1 MENEIDKTNPTNSNP
16 DAGAGAPPPE
26 AEAAK
31 AALDAL
37 QKDLEAAKAKAA
49 EYLDGWQR
57 ARAELANYKRR
68 IEKEQSEIYQNTAG
82 RIIARYLE
90 VLDDFDRAMKDRPAA
105 DNGDLSK
112 WADGTALIY
121 RKLQNVLDAEGVT
134 RIEAEGKEFDPTVHE
149 AVTQEPCDTHP
160 AGHVIGV
167 VRQGYKL
174 GDKVIRPALV
184 RVAK

>member
-1 MENEIDKTNPTNSNP
+1 MENEIDKSNTTNSNP

-26 AEAAK
+26 AEGTQ
-31 AALDAL
+31 AALEAL
-37 QKDLEAAKAKAA
+37 QKELQAAQAKAA

-68 IEKEQSEIYQNTAG
+68 IEKEQSEIYQNAAG
-82 RIIARYLE
+82 RIIGRYLE
-90 VLDDFDRAMKDRPAA
+90 VLDDFDRAMKERPAA
-105 DNGDLSK
+105 DNGDLAK

-134 RIEAEGKEFDPTVHE
+134 RIEAEGKEFDPAVHE

-160 AGHVIGV
+160 TGHVIAV

-184 RVAK
+184 RVAQ